1 MSSNHPAAAEVRR
14 SAGAA
19 LIASALGMR
28 LPEVAAPSSSDQAQ
42 EVVDAGAVT
51 LARTMTAILDA
62 MVDSAIIGIDTM
74 TAPDLAFELCKPAP
88 LVQAAV
94 DQLVSDGH
102 LRPAKRDGRKQTL
115 YILCRTH

>member
-14 SAGAA
+14 RAGAA

-28 LPEVAAPSSSDQAQ
+28 LPEGVTPDQAR
-42 EVVDAGAVT
+42 EADAGAAA

-74 TAPDLAFELCKPAP
+74 TAQDLAFELCRPAA

-102 LRPAKRDGRKQTL
+102 LRPTKKDGRKQTL

>member
-19 LIASALGMR
+19 LIASVLGMR
-28 LPEVAAPSSSDQAQ
+28 LPEVAAPSSSDQTQ
-42 EVVDAGAVT
+42 EVDAGAVT

-74 TAPDLAFELCKPAP
+74 TAQDLAFELCKPAP

-102 LRPAKRDGRKQTL
+102 LRPAKKDGRKQTL
-115 YILCRTH
+115 YVLCRTH